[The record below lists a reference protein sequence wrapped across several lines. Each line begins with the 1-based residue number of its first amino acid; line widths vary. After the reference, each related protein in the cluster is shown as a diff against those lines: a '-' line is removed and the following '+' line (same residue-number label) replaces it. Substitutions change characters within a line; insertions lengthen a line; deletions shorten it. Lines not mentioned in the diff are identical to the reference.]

1 MNQLFTNV
9 GNIKLK
15 MLKHYSFLDESIA
28 LNHAG
33 MAIKE

>member
-1 MNQLFTNV
+1 MLV
-9 GNIKLK
+9 ILKLT